1 LKHQLAVSLLTQ
13 LHDEKRAIR
22 EQLRLGTRTRCREVL
37 RALLPPGTQVVVFGS
52 LAKPYAFSRW
62 SDVDLA
68 VGTLPAGLSPEKLA
82 ARLETELGRPADV
95 VRLGETRINAAILR
109 TGETW
114 TL

>member
-1 LKHQLAVSLLTQ
+1 MSLLTQ
-13 LHDEKRAIR
+13 LHEEKRATR
-22 EQLRLGTRTRCREVL
+22 ERLRLGTRARCREVL
-37 RALLPPGTQVVVFGS
+37 RVLLPPGTQVVVFGS

-68 VGTLPAGLSPEKLA
+68 VGALPAGLSPEKLA
-82 ARLETELGRPADV
+82 ARLEVELGRPADV
-95 VRLGETRINAAILR
+95 VPLGETRIKAAILR

>member
-1 LKHQLAVSLLTQ
+1 VSLLTQ
-13 LHDEKRAIR
+13 LHEEKRARR
-22 EQLRLGTRTRCREVL
+22 ERLRLETRARCREL
-37 RALLPPGTQVVVFGS
+37 LAALLPPGTRIIVFGS
-52 LAKPYAFSRW
+52 LARPYAFSRW

-68 VGTLPAGLSPEKLA
+68 VGGLPAGLSPEKLA
-82 ARLETELGRPADV
+82 AQLEGELGRPADV